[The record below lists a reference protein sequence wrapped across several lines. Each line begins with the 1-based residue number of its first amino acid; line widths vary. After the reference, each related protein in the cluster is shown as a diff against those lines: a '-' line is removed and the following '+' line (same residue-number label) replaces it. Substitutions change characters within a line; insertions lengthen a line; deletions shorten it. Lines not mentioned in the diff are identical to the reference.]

1 MSTLLALF
9 IAAAS
14 QPSVAQA
21 LSVKTE
27 NAASEASLTIKV
39 TNKDAAAD
47 ALVRK
52 AEELGGYFSER
63 TEQALVLRVP
73 TGREGDLIALGET
86 QGIVIER
93 RFQKADL
100 SETLDQAKS
109 QLRSREET
117 LKRYMDVLRDAGAD
131 QIVMVEREI
140 VAQIQDIE
148 RLKGRIR
155 AFEHRLRFAL
165 VNVAFQ
171 FRERRAPLK
180 TGQSS
185 FAWLNRVNLADLLE
199 EFRHEN

>member
-1 MSTLLALF
+1 MSTLLTIF

-47 ALVRK
+47 ALVLK
-52 AEELGGYFSER
+52 AEALGGYFSER

-86 QGIVIER
+86 QGVVIER

-100 SETLDQAKS
+100 SEALDQAKS

-117 LKRYMDVLRDAGAD
+117 LK
-131 QIVMVEREI
+131 
-140 VAQIQDIE
+140 
-148 RLKGRIR
+148 
-155 AFEHRLRFAL
+155 
-165 VNVAFQ
+165 
-171 FRERRAPLK
+171 
-180 TGQSS
+180 
-185 FAWLNRVNLADLLE
+185 
-199 EFRHEN
+199 